1 MLSPH
6 ERLHSPHT
14 GNVAAASETNL
25 HYILHRPLNI
35 GGTSVSACVLFP
47 PKETSMRI
55 IFVILVASVLS
66 ILGFKYMDNSIGDTQ
81 IMASPNELSAK
92 S

>member
-1 MLSPH
+1 
-6 ERLHSPHT
+6 
-14 GNVAAASETNL
+14 
-25 HYILHRPLNI
+25 
-35 GGTSVSACVLFP
+35 
-47 PKETSMRI
+47 MRI